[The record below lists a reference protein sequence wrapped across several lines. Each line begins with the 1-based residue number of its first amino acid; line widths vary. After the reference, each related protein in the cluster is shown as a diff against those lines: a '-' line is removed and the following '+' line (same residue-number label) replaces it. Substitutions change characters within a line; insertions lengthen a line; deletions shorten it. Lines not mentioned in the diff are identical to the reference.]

1 MKLLIFFIVLVLLI
15 CFLVYDNKTKQKI
28 KLENPKLNTAQNVF
42 KNNSIFKNI
51 TDINREPYYV
61 YENKEKPLDKEEY
74 EALKDKENDKILD
87 FNVSYFNMFNRINNT
102 TDNFN
107 NSVNKINDLRLND
120 NLGFNTHLI
129 NKTIKDVYNSIV
141 E

>member
-1 MKLLIFFIVLVLLI
+1 MKLLIFFIILVLLI
-15 CFLVYDNKTKQKI
+15 CFLIYDNKTKQKTI
-28 KLENPKLNTAQNVF
+28 LEYPNLNIAQNVF

-51 TDINREPYYV
+51 TDINKEPYYV
-61 YENKEKPLDKEEY
+61 YENNEKQINKEEY
-74 EALKDKENDKILD
+74 EALKDEENDKILD
-87 FNVSYFNMFNRINNT
+87 FNVSYFNMFSRINNT

-129 NKTIKDVYNSIV
+129 NKTIKDLYNSIV